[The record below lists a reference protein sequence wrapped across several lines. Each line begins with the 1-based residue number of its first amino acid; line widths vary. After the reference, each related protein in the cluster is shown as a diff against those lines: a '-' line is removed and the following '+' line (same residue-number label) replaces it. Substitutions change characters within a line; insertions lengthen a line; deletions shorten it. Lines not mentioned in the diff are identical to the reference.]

1 MMRQNPWEELLD
13 ELYVMGGRAEFP
25 SEDTEIALGES
36 VNLVDRMEL
45 SQEEIKRASKT
56 LQKMNLIKA
65 TTVGHSEGEGHGRN
79 ELTLTGD
86 GFDFSHNRQQEQRNI
101 RSNRSITLLTLVL
114 AFVGMAQAT
123 ALTAN
128 VSQMV
133 TGMMAASL
141 TFGAGGILLAIYIA
155 LYRTGMLDI
164 EDVAG

>member
-1 MMRQNPWEELLD
+1 MRQNPWEELLD
-13 ELYVMGGRAEFP
+13 ELYEMGGRAEYL
-25 SEDTEIALGES
+25 SEDTEITLDET

-45 SQEEIKRASKT
+45 SQEEIERASET
-56 LQKMNLIKA
+56 LQKMDLIKA

-79 ELTLTGD
+79 ELILTGD

-133 TGMMAASL
+133 TGTMAASL
-141 TFGAGGILLAIYIA
+141 TFGSGGILLVIYVA